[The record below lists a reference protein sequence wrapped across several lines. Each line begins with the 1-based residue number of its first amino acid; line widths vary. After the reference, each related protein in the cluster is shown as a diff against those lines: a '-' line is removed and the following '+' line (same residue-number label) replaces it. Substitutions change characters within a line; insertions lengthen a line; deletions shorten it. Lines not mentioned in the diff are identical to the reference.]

1 MHHTIPQLQ
10 PNNSTQPTTLIQKK
24 KETYK
29 VPVTEHTNTIP
40 DLLCNS
46 MVDGGIDDLT
56 EEEWTL

>member
-1 MHHTIPQLQ
+1 M
-10 PNNSTQPTTLIQKK
+10 TLIEKK
-24 KETYK
+24 KEAYK
-29 VPVTEHTNTIP
+29 IPVTELTGSLP